1 MAAAINAGDPP
12 FSSTTAPSPAERD
25 SQDRDLWLSDL
36 AIDLACMVDWIGMGA
51 DEATLTE
58 RLASRTNSQIRRLAR
73 HLDAALKI
81 LD

>member
-1 MAAAINAGDPP
+1 MPAETTPSPAPP
-12 FSSTTAPSPAERD
+12 LSPAERD